1 MREKG
6 PYWEFFW
13 SVFSRISAESGE
25 IRSISLNSVQMGEN
39 TDQNNSKYGYF
50 SCSVTVQK
58 V

>member
-13 SVFSRISAESGE
+13 SVFSRIWAESGE

-39 TDQNNSKYGYF
+39 TE
-50 SCSVTVQK
+50 
-58 V
+58 

>member
-13 SVFSRISAESGE
+13 SVFSRIWAESGE

-39 TDQNNSKYGYF
+39 MDQNNSKYGYF